1 MLLSMFSNKDRYKV
15 NIQKSIPPLNTGNKK
30 AQNIMEGKI
39 ITILAAQ
46 QKITRNNINQKHPRK
61 TYAVQEGIMKPS
73 RTPRTLEEM
82 QGHLR

>member
-30 AQNIMEGKI
+30 AQNIMGGKI

-61 TYAVQEGIMKPS
+61 AFAVQEGITKPS
-73 RTPRTLEEM
+73 RNSRTLGEM
-82 QGHLR
+82 QGHLQ